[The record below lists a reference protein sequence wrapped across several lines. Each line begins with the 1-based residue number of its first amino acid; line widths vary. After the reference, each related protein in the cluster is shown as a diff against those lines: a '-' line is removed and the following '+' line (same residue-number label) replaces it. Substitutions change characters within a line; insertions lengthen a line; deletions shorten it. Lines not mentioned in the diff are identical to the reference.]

1 MYPDKNTNNQTSK
14 YLPVARMTHMLAV
27 KVKKLN
33 YFLFCRL
40 EANLKKQ
47 RAEAAQQQIAVIA
60 PKVEEIASVPQNS
73 KK

>member
-1 MYPDKNTNNQTSK
+1 
-14 YLPVARMTHMLAV
+14 MTHMLAV

-47 RAEAAQQQIAVIA
+47 RAEAVQQQIAVIA

>member
-1 MYPDKNTNNQTSK
+1 
-14 YLPVARMTHMLAV
+14 MTHMLAV

-47 RAEAAQQQIAVIA
+47 RADTAQQELAVIA
-60 PKVEEIASVPQNS
+60 PKVEQIASVPQNS